1 MDNLSGNVA
10 VVTGAASG
18 IGLAVATAFAHEGM
32 KVVVADIEQG
42 ALEAAAAGLSGA
54 GHDVLAVRT
63 DVSDPAAV
71 QHLAD
76 ATMAHFGAVHVLH
89 NNAGVVASGPIEELA
104 LSTWEWVLGVDLWS
118 VIYGIRSFLPLI
130 KAQGE
135 GHVISTASTAGL
147 QANAGIGPYNAA
159 KFAVVGLMETLKL
172 ELERDGSLIG
182 ASVLCPGA
190 VNTQIVFSDRNRPA
204 GVTAEHRGSATEDAF
219 KANAGTM
226 LASQGKD
233 PAEVAAMVVDAIRT
247 DRFWIVTH
255 DAWFDILRSRVEAMA
270 ENGRLAVGFGG

>member
-1 MDNLSGNVA
+1 MDNFSGKVA
-10 VVTGAASG
+10 VVTGGASG
-18 IGLAVATAFAHEGM
+18 IGFAVATALANEGM
-32 KVVVADIEQG
+32 RVVLADIEQS
-42 ALEAAAAGLSGA
+42 ALDAAAAKLSGE

-63 DVSDPAAV
+63 DVSNPGAV

-76 ATMAHFGAVHVLH
+76 ATMAHFGAVHVVH
-89 NNAGVVASGPIEELA
+89 NNAGVVASGPIEDLA
-104 LSTWEWVLGVDLWS
+104 LSTWEWVIGVDLWS

-172 ELERDGSLIG
+172 ELERDGSPIG

-204 GVTAEHRGSATEDAF
+204 EVTAAHRGSAVEDAF
-219 KANAGTM
+219 KASAGSM

-233 PAEVAAMVVDAIRT
+233 PADVAAMVVDAVRT
-247 DRFWIVTH
+247 NRFWILTH
-255 DAWFDILRSRVEAMA
+255 ETWIDVLRTRVEAMA
-270 ENGRLAVGFGG
+270 DGGRLAVGFGG